1 MRRSWRLTAIGIM
14 VVGAM
19 LAFGTN
25 PAAAESRAHVYL
37 LRGLMN
43 IFSLGMDTLSEQL
56 NRRGVYATVHGYGE
70 WQSLADRAAVDFKA
84 GKEGPII
91 LIGHSLGADAVMEM
105 AAYLGRKGIPVALV
119 VPFDGT
125 QSFAASDNVARV
137 LNLTQRD
144 YAYMRRGPG
153 FHGTLSN
160 VDVSSD
166 PSIDHINIDKS
177 PRLHARVVSEVLA
190 VVGNH
195 RVGTPTAAK
204 PTTVN
209 GVSGATAPPAA
220 GSAAKPEAAPAATPQ
235 GAPAKNRNGA
245 DAGTGTPVAEGTP
258 IIAVPEHAGTHQ
270 SVDSPVPPQPQ
281 HKPVV
286 SSPAARAEQVP
297 N

>member
-1 MRRSWRLTAIGIM
+1 MRRSWHLTAIGIL
-14 VVGAM
+14 VVGM
-19 LAFGTN
+19 LVLGTN
-25 PAAAESRAHVYL
+25 PGAAESRAHVYL

-153 FHGTLSN
+153 FHGTLAN

-190 VVGNH
+190 VVGGH
-195 RVGTPTAAK
+195 RAATPGTAK
-204 PTTVN
+204 PTGLN
-209 GVSGATAPPAA
+209 GAAPA
-220 GSAAKPEAAPAATPQ
+220 GQDGGTTGTPAAKPEAPPAAVPGT
-235 GAPAKNRNGA
+235 PAKSGNGA
-245 DAGTGTPVAEGTP
+245 DAGTATPVADGTP
-258 IIAVPEHAGTHQ
+258 TIARPERTGTTRQ
-270 SVDSPVPPQPQ
+270 NADNPAPPQ
-281 HKPVV
+281 HKPATD
-286 SSPAARAEQVP
+286 PP
-297 N
+297 PIPH

>member
-1 MRRSWRLTAIGIM
+1 MARSWRVTAIGM
-14 VVGAM
+14 LVAGM
-19 LAFGTN
+19 LALGTN
-25 PAAAESRAHVYL
+25 PGAAESRAHVYL

-43 IFSLGMDTLSEQL
+43 IFSLGMDTLAEQL

-166 PSIDHINIDKS
+166 HSIDHINIDKS

-190 VVGNH
+190 VVGGH
-195 RVGTPTAAK
+195 RAATPGAAK
-204 PTTVN
+204 PTGLN
-209 GVSGATAPPAA
+209 GTAPAGQDGGTSAA
-220 GSAAKPEAAPAATPQ
+220 PAAKPEAPPTAAPSPS
-235 GAPAKNRNGA
+235 APAKNGNGT
-245 DAGTGTPVAEGTP
+245 DAGTGTPVADGTP
-258 IIAVPEHAGTHQ
+258 MIARPERTGARTNADG
-270 SVDSPVPPQPQ
+270 PPQ
-281 HKPVV
+281 HKPATDT
-286 SSPAARAEQVP
+286 PPIRAEQVP
-297 N
+297 H

>member
-1 MRRSWRLTAIGIM
+1 MRRSWRLTAIGM
-14 VVGAM
+14 LVVGM
-19 LAFGTN
+19 LALGTN
-25 PAAAESRAHVYL
+25 PGAAESRAHVYL

-43 IFSLGMDTLSEQL
+43 IFSLGMDTLAEQL

-105 AAYLGRKGIPVALV
+105 AAYLGRKGIPVVLV

-153 FHGTLSN
+153 FHGTLAN

-190 VVGNH
+190 VVGGH
-195 RVGTPTAAK
+195 RAATPGAAK
-204 PTTVN
+204 PTGLN
-209 GVSGATAPPAA
+209 GTAPAGQDG
-220 GSAAKPEAAPAATPQ
+220 GSAAKPEVPPTAAPQ
-235 GAPAKNRNGA
+235 GTPAKSGNGA
-245 DAGTGTPVAEGTP
+245 DAGTGTPVADGTP
-258 IIAVPEHAGTHQ
+258 IIARPERTGTRQ
-270 SVDSPVPPQPQ
+270 NVDSPAPPQQ
-281 HKPVV
+281 KPATDR
-286 SSPAARAEQVP
+286 PPFRAEQVP
-297 N
+297 H